1 MKLRIKIFIFVLISI
16 WYAGIFF
23 ECFTKLYPK
32 SIIILPF
39 IKKTYSL
46 VCHQNSEKIIELN
59 CGHTFVCSRCVG
71 IYSGILLVSIF
82 SLFIKKEI
90 KINLKLLSISTIP
103 LMIDVFLTSMNIYT
117 YSKTLAFF
125 TGLFFGSVL
134 FLYFYKSLINLF
146 HEIQLDK

>member
-1 MKLRIKIFIFVLISI
+1 MKLRIKIFIFILISI

-23 ECFTKLYPK
+23 ECLSKLYPK

-46 VCHQNSEKIIELN
+46 VCHQNVEKIIELN

-71 IYSGILLVSIF
+71 IYSGILLLSIF
-82 SLFIKKEI
+82 SLFIKKEM
-90 KINLKLLSISTIP
+90 KINLKLLSLSTMP
-103 LMIDVFLTSMNIYT
+103 LMIDVFLTSLNIYT

-125 TGLFFGSVL
+125 TGLLFGSVL
-134 FLYFYKSLINLF
+134 FSYFYKSLINLF

>member
-1 MKLRIKIFIFVLISI
+1 MKLRIKIFIFILISI

-23 ECFTKLYPK
+23 ECLSKFYPK

-39 IKKTYSL
+39 LKKTYSL
-46 VCHQNSEKIIELN
+46 VCHQNLEKLIELN
-59 CGHTFVCSRCVG
+59 YGHTLVCSRCAG
-71 IYSGILLVSIF
+71 IYSGILLASIF

-90 KINLKLLSISTIP
+90 KINLKLLSISTMP
-103 LMIDVFLTSMNIYT
+103 LIIDVFLTLLNIYT